1 MLLKAYNRTECI
13 TIPKT
18 NSNTPERRRIIQLV
32 FLSKYWPLISLDTVL
47 RRKWD
52 WVPRHWF
59 LSPNL
64 PETHFKSKEP
74 SQYFPG
80 RVVQPRV
87 ALNAVYNQRLPRAV
101 QNLNQTLSFRKGPEP
116 HGSSSLARISPN
128 LFLNENGFKEFPR
141 ALLSTADFVKRP
153 LVPVV
158 SYTHLERGFVV
169 KLISNRPKQQFQT

>member
-1 MLLKAYNRTECI
+1 MLLSAYNRTECVA
-13 TIPKT
+13 IPKT
-18 NSNTPERRRIIQLV
+18 NSNTPERPRIIQLV

-64 PETHFKSKEP
+64 PEIHFKSKEP

-80 RVVQPRV
+80 HVVQPRV
-87 ALNAVYNQRLPRAV
+87 ASNAVYNQRLPRAA
-101 QNLNQTLSFRKGPEP
+101 QNINQTLSFRKGSEP
-116 HGSSSLARISPN
+116 HGTSSLARIRPN
-128 LFLNENGFKEFPR
+128 PVLNENGFKELPR
-141 ALLSTADFVKRP
+141 ALPWAADFVKRP
-153 LVPVV
+153 LEPVV

-169 KLISNRPKQQFQT
+169 KLIRNCPKQDFQT